1 MRNLTIIN
9 YFFIYAIV
17 GWMLEVSYNG
27 IRQGKYIN
35 CGVLNGPW
43 CPIYG
48 FAAIS
53 ILALLNEVGDHSK
66 IFIFFASMVIA
77 SLIELITGFILEK
90 FFHKKWWDYSDK
102 KFNIA
107 GYICAEYSLLWGAL
121 CFILYEAI
129 HPMLARLVGNLPEKL
144 LIIINIIVGIV
155 FIVDIIA
162 TANTILGINKKF
174 QEIEKSS
181 EKIAELTSDIGEKI
195 AERGIETA
203 EKTNKKK
210 ITFDQRSQEFKA
222 FFEKRGER
230 RILKAFPELIRDIE
244 DRGIDLDKI
253 KDRIKKD

>member
-1 MRNLTIIN
+1 MKIINLIN
-9 YFFIYAIV
+9 YFFIYAMI
-17 GWMLEVSYNG
+17 GWMLEVSFNG

-53 ILALLNEVGDHSK
+53 ILALLDAVGESSK
-66 IFIFFASMVIA
+66 LFLFFASMVIA
-77 SLIELITGFILEK
+77 SIIELITGFILEK

-107 GYICAEYSLLWGAL
+107 GYICAEYSILWGAL

-129 HPMLARLVGNLPEKL
+129 HPMLERLVGSLPEKL

-181 EKIAELTSDIGEKI
+181 AKIAELTSEIGEKI
-195 AERGIETA
+195 AEKGIETA
-203 EKTNKKK
+203 EKTSEKK
-210 ITFDQRSQEFKA
+210 IAFDQRSQEFKA

-230 RILKAFPELIRDIE
+230 RILKAFPELVRDLE
-244 DRGIDLDKI
+244 DRGYDLDKI
-253 KDRIKKD
+253 KDKIKKD